1 MLALRVWHGSARRV
15 LVGLLVALA
24 ALDLARGAV
33 AVAVT
38 VPLYL
43 VAAALLL
50 DRSSRTWA
58 PR

>member
-1 MLALRVWHGSARRV
+1 MARVGPRV
-15 LVGLLVALA
+15 LVGLLALA